1 MLTIF
6 LDIETTGLD
15 YRIHHPI
22 DVAFKVV
29 DAATGE
35 EKLSYQSLIKVSEDC
50 WSLRDLHSMKI
61 NGYHWEELQNG
72 KIPEAV
78 SSEIIHHFQTLR
90 IERGKAVFICQ
101 NPGFD
106 KCFFTKL
113 VDVYTQE
120 KLNWPYHWLDFASM
134 YWAYFIKD
142 IREEQ
147 QPFPEEISLS
157 KNAIAANYQLPEEQ
171 LPHKAANG
179 VNHLFLCYKTLVG
192 FPKPSLNISKSIAG

>member
-22 DVAFKVV
+22 DIALKVV

-35 EKLSYQSLIKVSEDC
+35 EKLSYQSLIKVTDEC
-50 WSLRDLHSMKI
+50 WSCRDLNSMEV
-61 NGYHWEELQNG
+61 NGYTWGELQEG
-72 KIPEAV
+72 KALEIV
-78 SSEIIHHFQTLR
+78 SSEIINHFRNLR

-134 YWAYFIKD
+134 YWAYFLK
-142 IREEQ
+142 EMHEKQ
-147 QPFPEEISLS
+147 QLFPEEISLS
-157 KNAIAANYQLPEEQ
+157 KNMIAANYQLPEEQ

-179 VNHLFLCYKTLVG
+179 VDHLLLCYKTIVG
-192 FPKPSLNISKSIAG
+192 FPKSHLNFLKSRAG